1 MAHAF
6 GDISGAKG
14 IFKRRPL
21 SFLHNS
27 VATANVLLLPEPK
40 LETGI
45 TKAVQLVPGTRPFN
59 VSLTTTFSES
69 IFDTPPLLGLQV
81 TKHVSPTKLALCS
94 WSSGTLSWPLAIQRL
109 VEPFFGLGLEVGEAI
124 ASHSSSIQFAFVSTP
139 RNYKVMDAEDDDD
152 EEEEDEDEELQ
163 QERQRMKSESEKA
176 ESWTTQVQAT
186 PEQGILSFTY
196 GRNIFSG
203 KAVDEAVRSE
213 WSSEGYFPGPPE
225 SGSRAV
231 RLEVQTTLGL
241 DLGFGWHIRAIRQVG
256 EFTRMGLGVGIQGA
270 RGLVMTVYWSR
281 LGQRIQLPVAV
292 CPAQV
297 VNAEAASL
305 AVVFPWVAYCALEFG
320 FLRPRERKK
329 RRLMMARRHKQ
340 LKKQIPRARTES
352 LQAIE
357 LMTHQVQNRQAKE
370 EKHDGLVITKAE
382 YGYIP
387 SEKRRKGN
395 NHISEA
401 QVADMTIPV
410 AAMVDQGQL
419 VIPKKMT
426 KVGYSPILYTL
437 HRYIELTDHQQ
448 FKLLGFYDPAPL
460 LPKKLKIWYRY
471 NGREHF
477 VEASDREGV
486 TCPMREHLRV

>member
-1 MAHAF
+1 MQLPRILTASDISIGAEVAHAF
-6 GDISGAKG
+6 GDMAGAKG
-14 IFKRRPL
+14 IFKKRPF

-27 VATANVLLLPEPK
+27 VATANVLFLPEPK

-45 TKAVQLVPGTRPFN
+45 TKAVQLVSGTRPFN
-59 VSLTTTFSES
+59 VNLTTTFSES
-69 IFDTPPLLGLQV
+69 IFDTLPVIGLQV

-94 WSSGTLSWPLAIQRL
+94 WSSGTLGWPLAIQRL
-109 VEPFFGLGLEVGEAI
+109 VEPFFGLGLEEGEAI
-124 ASHSSSIQFAFVSTP
+124 ASELSSVQFAFVSTP
-139 RNYKVMDAEDDDD
+139 KNNRLIDDEDDDD
-152 EEEEDEDEELQ
+152 EEEEDEDEELLK
-163 QERQRMKSESEKA
+163 ERQRMKSESEKA
-176 ESWTTQVQAT
+176 ESWSTQVQAT
-186 PEQGILSFTY
+186 PEQGVLSFTY

-203 KAVDEAVRSE
+203 KTVDEAVRSE

-231 RLEVQTTLGL
+231 RLEVQTTLAL
-241 DLGFGWHIRAIRQVG
+241 NLGFGWHIRAVRQVG

-281 LGQRIQLPVAV
+281 LGQRIQLPIAV

-305 AVVFPWVAYCALEFG
+305 AVVFPWLAYCALEFG
-320 FLRPRERKK
+320 FLRPRERRK
-329 RRLMMARRHKQ
+329 RRAIMARRHKQ

-357 LMTHQVQNRQAKE
+357 LMTHQVQNRQARE
-370 EKHDGLVITKAE
+370 EKHGGLVITKAE

-387 SEKRRKGN
+387 SEKRKKRN

-426 KVGYSPILYTL
+426 KVGRFPILYDM
-437 HRYIELTDHQQ
+437 HACIANQPSPVQ
-448 FKLLGFYDPAPL
+448 
-460 LPKKLKIWYRY
+460 
-471 NGREHF
+471 N
-477 VEASDREGV
+477 
-486 TCPMREHLRV
+486 LRIL